1 MVMKL
6 CRNCSDNA
14 KMSWEVNDCKSP
26 ETRQCYRHGT
36 ASLSCSE
43 KTKLINTLILEF

>member
-14 KMSWEVNDCKSP
+14 KMSWEANDCKSP

-36 ASLSCSE
+36 ASLSYLVP
-43 KTKLINTLILEF
+43 KKLNLSTL